1 MGFVI
6 VRVEGKTFPHR
17 NELRNELGLEY
28 DWKAK
33 DFKGAFGDNSKRLN
47 RIEAFCKKNRLT
59 LYFDGEEKYNPNAK
73 AKQNKQNTLKAEDED
88 LDIDSFNLNDYFK
101 NTKLF
106 VDEKIVGKVG
116 FKKSNGHKEGDKD
129 FIQFDVDENTTI
141 ADEIGFDD
149 VSKDTQFHPFRN
161 IQKQVIEPMMNAID
175 KGYKNIVV
183 EMPVGGGKSV
193 VAKTIPQIYD
203 SHAYIVTHLK
213 GLQAQYL
220 KEMPFMKSVMG
231 RANYDCLLDI
241 EPGTDD
247 LKLANEALENVGTT
261 SPQTCNASLAPCKY
275 AKGFNCTKKNPT
287 GIGGIMDFNVDADSL
302 CDYYGALTTAQKSR
316 YFVGNTAYMMGM
328 NRSGKVLP
336 KRPFLIIDE
345 AHQLANNMMSFY
357 SLNISQR
364 MLERLFKAPSQQEV
378 KDAKSASKQKA
389 LEEQRNRIL
398 KQFDSN
404 KPTEGYGIPNILPMN
419 LNTPAETRKQ
429 ELIKLTKYLLALE
442 TFVRDKM
449 KDKDPHTKYE
459 KKELSYATNFLH
471 KVVELIGSIAKNWE
485 NWVYQVDESNQ
496 IPTWV
501 SFKPV
506 NVSNYAND
514 LLLNL
519 GTQRIFLTGTV
530 LDYEIF
536 ARELGLEVNDTAF
549 VKVHYSPFP
558 EENRP
563 VFTHIKGGKL
573 SRKHRGQESFEQCA
587 DAIHKIASLYP
598 DSKGLILPYTDD
610 IEEGVVEALLDK
622 YPLVHGRIRQHNKN
636 PKERDAVFREFET
649 ENSNEILISTYANQG
664 FDGKMVDFTIIV
676 KIPFG
681 PLGDIQVK
689 TKAEND
695 PKWYQLMT
703 SVELAQM
710 CGRNVRSA
718 TDVGHTY
725 IIDPSFAFHFE
736 RGMNNNP
743 MARLLPTYLSKTII
757 NNKK

>member
-59 LYFDGEEKYNPNAK
+59 LYFDGEEKYNPNAQ
-73 AKQNKQNTLKAEDED
+73 AKQNKQNTLNVDDED

-106 VDEKIVGKVG
+106 VDEKSVGKVG

-149 VSKDTQFHPFRN
+149 VSKDTQFHPFRD
-161 IQKQVIEPMMNAID
+161 IQKQVIEPMMEAID

-247 LKLANEALENVGTT
+247 VKLANEALENVGTT

-287 GIGGIMDFNVDADSL
+287 GIGGIMDFNIDADSL

-398 KQFDSN
+398 KQFDPN
-404 KPTEGYGIPNILPMN
+404 NPTEGYGIPNILPMS

-573 SRKHRGQESFEQCA
+573 SKKYRGQESFEQCA

>member
-17 NELRNELGLEY
+17 NALKNELGLDY

-33 DFKGAFGDNSKRLN
+33 DFKGAFGDNSKRLD
-47 RIEAFCKKNRLT
+47 RIEAFCKKNRLM
-59 LYFDGEEKYNPNAK
+59 LYFDGEERYNPNAK
-73 AKQNKQNTLKAEDED
+73 KATKQNTISQEEE
-88 LDIDSFNLNDYFK
+88 LDAVDSFDLASY
-101 NTKLF
+101 LPQF
-106 VDEKIVGKVG
+106 VSPTDEKEVGKVG
-116 FKKSNGHKEGDKD
+116 VKEYKGHKDEEKD
-129 FIQFDVDENTTI
+129 FIQYDVEENTQVK
-141 ADEIGFDD
+141 DEIGFDE
-149 VSKDTQFHPFRN
+149 VSKDTKFHPFRN
-161 IQKQVIEPMMNAID
+161 IQKQVLEPMLDAID
-175 KGYKNIVV
+175 NGYKNIVV

-193 VAKTIPQIYD
+193 IAKTIPQIYD
-203 SHAYIVTHLK
+203 KNSYIVTHLK

-231 RANYDCLLDI
+231 RANYDCMLDV
-241 EPGTDD
+241 EPGLDD
-247 LKLANEALENVGTT
+247 VAKAKEALENVGDT
-261 SPQTCNASLAPCKY
+261 SPKTCNASLAPCKY
-275 AKGFNCTKKNPT
+275 AKGFSCSLKNPT
-287 GIGGIMDFNVDADSL
+287 GVGGIMDFNVESNSL
-302 CDYYGALTTAQKSR
+302 CGYYGALTDAQKSR

-336 KRPFLIIDE
+336 QRPFLIIDE
-345 AHQLANNMMSFY
+345 AHQLASNMMSFY
-357 SLNISQR
+357 ALNISQR
-364 MLERLFKAPSQQEV
+364 MLERLFKAPSAQDV
-378 KDAKSASKQKA
+378 ANAKSKSKKTT
-389 LEEQRNRIL
+389 LEAQRTLML
-398 KQFDSN
+398 KEFNADN
-404 KPTEGYGIPNILPMN
+404 PTEGYGIPKVQPMN
-419 LNTPAETRKQ
+419 INTPPETRKQ
-429 ELIKLTKYLLALE
+429 ELIKLTRYLLALQDY
-442 TFVRDKM
+442 VRDKM

-459 KKELSYATNFLH
+459 KKELSYATNFLL
-471 KVVELIGSIAKNWE
+471 KVQELVGSIAKNWE
-485 NWVYQVDESNQ
+485 NWVYQIDTSNEYPQ
-496 IPTWV
+496 WV

-506 NVSNYAND
+506 NVSNYADD
-514 LLLNL
+514 LLLDL
-519 GTQRIFLTGTV
+519 GKQRIFLTGTI

-536 ARELGLEVNDTAF
+536 ARELGLDVKDTAF

-558 EENRP
+558 EKNRP
-563 VFTHIKGGKL
+563 VYTHIKGGKL
-573 SRKHRGQESFEQCA
+573 SRSARTEKSFEQCA

-598 DSKGLILPYTDD
+598 DSKGLILPYTDE

-649 ENSNEILISTYANQG
+649 DNSNEILISTYANQG

-710 CGRNVRSA
+710 CGRNVRSE

-736 RGMNNNP
+736 RGMSNNP
-743 MARLLPTYLSKTII
+743 MARLLPTYLAKTII
-757 NNKK
+757 NNKR

>member
-1 MGFVI
+1 MISIF
-6 VRVEGKTFPHR
+6 
-17 NELRNELGLEY
+17 
-28 DWKAK
+28 A
-33 DFKGAFGDNSKRLN
+33 
-47 RIEAFCKKNRLT
+47 
-59 LYFDGEEKYNPNAK
+59 
-73 AKQNKQNTLKAEDED
+73 
-88 LDIDSFNLNDYFK
+88 
-101 NTKLF
+101 
-106 VDEKIVGKVG
+106 
-116 FKKSNGHKEGDKD
+116 KKSFRHPDGHQMRVTSIIRGW
-129 FIQFDVDENTTI
+129 
-141 ADEIGFDD
+141 
-149 VSKDTQFHPFRN
+149 
-161 IQKQVIEPMMNAID
+161 QVAEHL
-175 KGYKNIVV
+175 G
-183 EMPVGGGKSV
+183 
-193 VAKTIPQIYD
+193 AK
-203 SHAYIVTHLK
+203 
-213 GLQAQYL
+213 
-220 KEMPFMKSVMG
+220 
-231 RANYDCLLDI
+231 
-241 EPGTDD
+241 
-247 LKLANEALENVGTT
+247 
-261 SPQTCNASLAPCKY
+261 
-275 AKGFNCTKKNPT
+275 
-287 GIGGIMDFNVDADSL
+287 
-302 CDYYGALTTAQKSR
+302 
-316 YFVGNTAYMMGM
+316 
-328 NRSGKVLP
+328 
-336 KRPFLIIDE
+336 
-345 AHQLANNMMSFY
+345 
-357 SLNISQR
+357 LN
-364 MLERLFKAPSQQEV
+364 
-378 KDAKSASKQKA
+378 
-389 LEEQRNRIL
+389 
-398 KQFDSN
+398 
-404 KPTEGYGIPNILPMN
+404 PTEGYDIPNILPMS

-573 SRKHRGQESFEQCA
+573 SKKYRGQESFEQCA

>member
-6 VRVEGKTFPHR
+6 VRVEGKTFPYR
-17 NELRNELGLEY
+17 NELKNELGLEY
-28 DWKAK
+28 DWRAK
-33 DFKGAFGDNSKRLN
+33 NFTGAFGDKSKRLN
-47 RIEAFCKKNRLT
+47 RIEAFCKKNRLN
-59 LYFDGEEKYNPNAK
+59 LFLDGEEKYNPNK
-73 AKQNKQNTLKAEDED
+73 ADKKGKSNKIHQDDLED
-88 LDIDSFNLNDYFK
+88 LDSFNLNAYISIAESFDDEIIGK
-101 NTKLF
+101 TGSKKRIGHIKEEKLF
-106 VDEKIVGKVG
+106 A
-116 FKKSNGHKEGDKD
+116 
-129 FIQFDVDENTTI
+129 QYDVEEDTII
-141 ADEIGFDD
+141 ADDIGFDEI
-149 VSKDTQFHPFRN
+149 SNDTKFHPFRN
-161 IQKQVIEPMMNAID
+161 IQKQVLEPMIDAID

-203 SHAYIVTHLK
+203 ASSYIVTHLK

-220 KEMPFMKSVMG
+220 KEMPFMRSVMG

-247 LKLANEALENVGTT
+247 VAIATKALEDIGTT

-275 AKGFNCTKKNPT
+275 AKGFKCTKKNET
-287 GIGGIMDFNVDADSL
+287 SMGGIMDFEVDANTL
-302 CDYYGALTTAQKSR
+302 CDYYAALTTAQKSR

-357 SLNISQR
+357 ALNISQR
-364 MLERLFKAPSQQEV
+364 LLERLFKAPSAQDV
-378 KDAKSASKQKA
+378 KNAKSQSKKDS
-389 LEEQRNRIL
+389 LEAQRNMIL

-404 KPTEGYGIPNILPMN
+404 NPKEGYGVPSVQSMN
-419 LNTPAETRKQ
+419 LNTPPETRKQ
-429 ELIKLTKYLLALE
+429 ELIKLTKYLLALQE
-442 TFVRDKM
+442 YVRDKM

-459 KKELSYATNFLH
+459 KRELSYASNFLM
-471 KVVELIGSIAKNWE
+471 KVEELVGSIAKNWE
-485 NWVYQVDESNQ
+485 NWVYQIDTQNQ
-496 IPTWV
+496 IPAWV
-501 SFKPV
+501 SFKPL
-506 NVSNYAND
+506 NVSNYAD
-514 LLLNL
+514 ELLLDL
-519 GTQRIFLTGTV
+519 GEQRIFLTGTI

-536 ARELGLEVNDTAF
+536 GRELGLEESDTAF

-558 EENRP
+558 EKNRP
-563 VFTHIKGGKL
+563 IYTHIKGGKL
-573 SRKHRGQESFEQCA
+573 SKSARTPDSFEKCA

-610 IEEGVVEALLDK
+610 IESGVIEALLDK

-636 PKERDAVFREFET
+636 PKERDEVFREFET
-649 ENSNEILISTYANQG
+649 ENNNDMLISTYANQG

-695 PKWYQLMT
+695 PKWYQMLT

-710 CGRNVRSA
+710 CGRNVRSS
-718 TDVGHTY
+718 TNIGHTY
-725 IIDPSFAFHFE
+725 IIDPSFMFHFE
-736 RGMNNNP
+736 KGMKNNP

-757 NNKK
+757 RNKK